1 MCVSSSMLYCS
12 PEEAIINMEM
22 PPSYRWRFAFVPST
36 FSHCLPEATL
46 RKSRCPIAAGHRIN
60 ILTHSLR
67 RSTFSTSNPSN
78 AHSVNRFPF
87 FAPVCASAVG
97 SPPPSQQSPVPDPS
111 QEIPELQS
119 EGTQP
124 SVPATV
130 SPLPAPTSLPSSNS
144 KLNQVSSSEINR
156 NIAKIALPALG
167 TLALDPLVA
176 LADMACV
183 GHLGATALGGVG
195 IGNNVFNIFF
205 TCFNFLGL
213 ATTPAIARAYA
224 RNDTAEASRLIAQA
238 LWVAVISGST
248 AFLILSVF
256 TRPILTFF
264 GANSL
269 ILPHAMAYLRARIIA
284 APFCLSAMVGN
295 GTFRGFQ
302 DTRTPLFV
310 GLFANSL
317 NLVLYPSLIFVFKL
331 GTRGAGM
338 AMATGQIAAGTTLL
352 ALMIVTKK
360 LRLRDLSKLP
370 RPTEIFPLLR
380 AGGVLSV
387 RTLSIFSTIS
397 YATATAAKLGTVE
410 VAAFEI
416 GRQIFALFAKL
427 LDAISVAAQ
436 ALVALALGKDDHVLA
451 RTTASRILRLGFTMG
466 CGFVALLMLLVNV
479 APVIFTVNPAVRSMV
494 SLTFPF
500 MAAVQPINGL
510 VFVFDGIYTAGRKF
524 SLLSSSIFVA
534 ACFASSFLFFARK
547 MSLPLQYVWIGLN
560 IMMVLRASILGF
572 FYLTKWSPVPHKKKV
587 AVVGT
592 NDNGSNV

>member
-1 MCVSSSMLYCS
+1 MPVMSELRGNQSAFISPGFTHALISHRNNRFFCQQAPHRHAFGKRLSQLWNPLIPTQLPHARVSDRAWGFIPATGSALGPTSPSSQSPPDPSKDVSSSNSGEVLKS
-12 PEEAIINMEM
+12 STE
-22 PPSYRWRFAFVPST
+22 SVSPST
-36 FSHCLPEATL
+36 
-46 RKSRCPIAAGHRIN
+46 IA
-60 ILTHSLR
+60 S
-67 RSTFSTSNPSN
+67 
-78 AHSVNRFPF
+78 
-87 FAPVCASAVG
+87 
-97 SPPPSQQSPVPDPS
+97 
-111 QEIPELQS
+111 
-119 EGTQP
+119 
-124 SVPATV
+124 
-130 SPLPAPTSLPSSNS
+130 PSSATDVAYTS
-144 KLNQVSSSEINR
+144 VSSAEINR

-224 RNDTAEASRLIAQA
+224 RKDEAEASRLIAQA
-238 LWVAVISGST
+238 LWVAIISGAT
-248 AFLILSVF
+248 AFLTLSLF

-269 ILPHAMAYLRARIIA
+269 ILPHATAYLRARIFA

-295 GTFRGFQ
+295 GSFRGFQ

-310 GLFANSL
+310 GLFANTL
-317 NLVLYPSLIFVFKL
+317 NLILYPSLIFFLKL
-331 GTRGAGM
+331 GTRGAGI
-338 AMATGQIAAGTTLL
+338 AMATGQIVAGSTLL
-352 ALMIVTKK
+352 MLMVKTKK
-360 LRLRDLSKLP
+360 LRLRDLTKVP
-370 RPTEIFPLLR
+370 RPGEIFPLLR
-380 AGGVLSV
+380 SGGVLSV

-397 YATATAAKLGTVE
+397 YATATAARMGNTE

-436 ALVALALGKDDHVLA
+436 ALVALALGKGDDVLA
-451 RTTASRILRLGFTMG
+451 RTTASRILRLGFVMG
-466 CGFVALLMLLVNV
+466 CGFVALLMLAMNG
-479 APVIFTVNPAVRSMV
+479 APAAFTVNPAVRNMV

-500 MAAVQPINGL
+500 MAAIQPINGL

-524 SLLSSSIFVA
+524 SLLSSAIFVA
-534 ACFASSFLFFARK
+534 ACAASTFLYFVRR

-560 IMMVLRASILGF
+560 IMMVLRATILGF
-572 FYLTKWSPVPHKKKV
+572 FYLTEWSPVPHKKR
-587 AVVGT
+587 VVKAGVGG
-592 NDNGSNV
+592 NGSVM

>member
-1 MCVSSSMLYCS
+1 MFDSKTGRL
-12 PEEAIINMEM
+12 
-22 PPSYRWRFAFVPST
+22 AFVPSGC
-36 FSHCLPEATL
+36 FRGLALHLNSRRLCLKVSHRHATPTRLFRHSSNFIPVQLTNTRTAQLP
-46 RKSRCPIAAGHRIN
+46 S
-60 ILTHSLR
+60 
-67 RSTFSTSNPSN
+67 FFVPS
-78 AHSVNRFPF
+78 S
-87 FAPVCASAVG
+87 ASAVG
-97 SPPPSQQSPVPDPS
+97 PTSPSPQSPPDPS
-111 QEIPELQS
+111 KGIPEPDS
-119 EGTQP
+119 ENSFDSSP
-124 SVPATV
+124 SSVPSPTIV
-130 SPLPAPTSLPSSNS
+130 SGKAFPDVPPKS
-144 KLNQVSSSEINR
+144 VSSAEINR

-224 RNDTAEASRLIAQA
+224 RKDEAEASRLIAQA
-238 LWVAVISGST
+238 LWVAVISGAT
-248 AFLILSVF
+248 AFLTLSFF

-269 ILPHAMAYLRARIIA
+269 ILPHATAYLRARIFA

-310 GLFANSL
+310 GLFANTL
-317 NLVLYPSLIFVFKL
+317 NLILYPSLIFFLKL
-331 GTRGAGM
+331 GTRGAGI
-338 AMATGQIAAGTTLL
+338 AMATGQIAAGSTLL
-352 ALMIVTKK
+352 MLMVRTRK
-360 LRLRDLSKLP
+360 LRLRDLKKGP
-370 RPTEIFPLLR
+370 RPAEIFPLLR
-380 AGGVLSV
+380 SGGVLSV

-397 YATATAAKLGTVE
+397 YATATAARLGNTE

-436 ALVALALGKDDHVLA
+436 ALVALALGKGDDKLA
-451 RTTASRILRLGFTMG
+451 RTTASRILRLGFIMG
-466 CGFVALLMLLVNV
+466 CGFVAILMLAMNG
-479 APVIFTVNPAVRSMV
+479 APSAFTVNPAVRNMV

-500 MAAVQPINGL
+500 MAVIQPINGL

-524 SLLSSSIFVA
+524 SLLSAAIFIA
-534 ACFASSFLFFARK
+534 ACSASTFLYFVRR
-547 MSLPLQYVWIGLN
+547 MNLPLQYVWIGLN
-560 IMMVLRASILGF
+560 IMMVLRASILGIL
-572 FYLTKWSPVPHKKKV
+572 YLSKWSPVPHKKSIE
-587 AVVGT
+587 ANVGG
-592 NDNGSNV
+592 NGSAM